1 MPKTKPERLIL
12 EDWNLF
18 QQQKKKDTSERSI
31 SSLIEDINEV
41 ISPSIQA
48 LKEAMTEVRA
58 EIEKEKNN

>member
-1 MPKTKPERLIL
+1 
-12 EDWNLF
+12 
-18 QQQKKKDTSERSI
+18 
-31 SSLIEDINEV
+31 LIEDINEA